1 MHNEKK
7 RILLAPFKIIAASVF
22 AYIYLS
28 IIENSMSRVVLET
41 ISITDKSCPATE
53 PEQSTCKLKQPQE
66 VPGMLV
72 VSNEQRAT
80 F

>member
-28 IIENSMSRVVLET
+28 LIE
-41 ISITDKSCPATE
+41 
-53 PEQSTCKLKQPQE
+53 
-66 VPGMLV
+66 
-72 VSNEQRAT
+72 
-80 F
+80 